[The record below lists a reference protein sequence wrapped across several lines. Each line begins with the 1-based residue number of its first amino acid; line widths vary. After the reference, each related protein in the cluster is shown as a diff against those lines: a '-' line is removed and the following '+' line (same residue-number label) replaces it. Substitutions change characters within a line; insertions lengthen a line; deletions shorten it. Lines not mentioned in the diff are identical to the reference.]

1 MRTIGTISTHG
12 ETLAVNIGEYSG
24 GRLAIQLDDS
34 ETGDPYL
41 TISVNVPHAEIAD
54 GEILVKT
61 WAENESLRGPLL
73 ASGLFVDTGKR
84 VRSSF
89 AEAEVWTLANPMP

>member
-1 MRTIGTISTHG
+1 M
-12 ETLAVNIGEYSG
+12 G
-24 GRLAIQLDDS
+24 GRRAIQLNDD
-34 ETGDPYL
+34 ETGEPYL
-41 TISVNVPHAEIAD
+41 TISVNVPHAVIED

-61 WAENESLRGPLL
+61 WSENESLRGPLL

-84 VRSSF
+84 VPSNH